1 MPKLYSN
8 DWHNWIP
15 DISIFFH
22 VPCLFVFNNFVYLF
36 LASSL
41 VLHWFFI
48 AAQTFLSS
56 CRNWGLFFTC
66 DMWASHCSGPSC
78 CGAQALVLL
87 GSIVAAYDLCSTG
100 SIVVAHRRSC
110 STAWGIFP
118 DQGLNPCLLH
128 WQPDSSTLSHQG
140 SPHIPYS

>member
-1 MPKLYSN
+1 MAKLYSN

-15 DISIFFH
+15 DISIFFMS
-22 VPCLFVFNNFVYLF
+22 PVYLF
-36 LASSL
+36 LIIL
-41 VLHWFFI
+41 FIYFWLLHWFFI

-56 CRNWGLFFTC
+56 CRNWGLFPTC

-78 CGAQALVLL
+78 CGAQAH
-87 GSIVAAYDLCSTG
+87 IVAAYDVCSRG
-100 SIVVAHRRSC
+100 SVVVAHRRSW

-118 DQGLNPCLLH
+118 DQGLNLCLLH
-128 WQPDSSTLSHQG
+128 WQANSSTLSHQG